1 MLVFK
6 YRKVCVPLCGCIET
20 LTNVDPEG
28 RPKPKI
34 AEPCVQ
40 VATGE
45 NKGDLE
51 SCV

>member
-6 YRKVCVPLCGCIET
+6 YREVCVELCGCIET
-20 LTNVDPEG
+20 LTNVYAEG

-34 AEPCVQ
+34 PEQCVQ

-45 NKGDLE
+45 NKEDLE
-51 SCV
+51 SYV